1 MYGKKSMV
9 SKTAYKIAQKIRVE
23 QYYTDIVESDS
34 DDFKKLLENINTTK
48 QVTDEIKNI
57 RRITRNTTMVTR
69 KYRDRLTDLELTD
82 MGRREMTSADR

>member
-34 DDFKKLLENINTTK
+34 DDFKKILENINTTK
-48 QVTDEIKNI
+48 QVTDEIKNK
-57 RRITRNTTMVTR
+57 T
-69 KYRDRLTDLELTD
+69 
-82 MGRREMTSADR
+82 GADCSISLKLRFQ